1 MNAISSDK
9 GFVGSPTGTVVIA
22 VLACVFIAGGVFLWW
37 YENVGPGYYSELD
50 KIRGQFQAIPEV
62 TVQP

>member
-1 MNAISSDK
+1 MNAISSNK

-37 YENVGPGYYSELD
+37 YENFGPGYYSELD
-50 KIRGQFQAIPEV
+50 KIRG
-62 TVQP
+62 